1 MGAKPGACACEVRA
15 MGVTLRFARA
25 RGDRG
30 VIPPAPDSA
39 GGSWLF
45 QRIPDLSSTPTLAES
60 PATLG

>member
-30 VIPPAPDSA
+30 VIQPAPTPLVARGFSS
-39 GGSWLF
+39 GS
-45 QRIPDLSSTPTLAES
+45 RT
-60 PATLG
+60 